1 MVGVG
6 GLVHIPEVADIIAL
20 LRTLTMPDSGTALMR
35 LLTGPYLSL
44 GARDLMALGAFTRK
58 FAAEND
64 HSRGKQL
71 EEALTTSQ
79 AQVAT
84 ADEFAAGSIIESLEL
99 LITLT
104 PKELKHYT
112 ATPELSDL
120 ALSRLRQFAI
130 DLRQLRRNLSGSIT
144 DALLAAEHFL
154 SLDTE
159 VLVRSGWQKG
169 RKDLDR
175 FLDEAAR
182 FQKNGGTL
190 IAFLQ
195 WLKIAEDAEGGL
207 KPAEV
212 DVRSDAVQILTVHS
226 AKGAEWDFVAVP
238 GLAEKNFPNAG
249 RKSDSWIK
257 NAGAIPVSMRGDY
270 EQLPV
275 INFANFS
282 TNKNLKDGLEKFGDE
297 WKARKAVEEMRLAYV
312 AFTRAKHGLFCST
325 SHFRNGEN
333 AVAPSRLY
341 QLCAQFLPAIKGA
354 IVLSDTPIP
363 EGKNPLKENPITGN
377 WPDQLSRYEKRAL
390 AIRESAKLVSDAQ
403 PFSDQQISELSKENE
418 IISDLGSIINE
429 LKNKSDITKVLLPA
443 RLSVSTLLYLKQ
455 EPEQL
460 ALRLRRPMPNHID
473 KFARRGT
480 DFHLWLEDHFKHTS
494 LISLDEVFNN
504 GVGTQIED
512 APMQEL
518 QKAWLASDWAN
529 QIPVGV
535 EVGFETVIAGTVIR
549 GRIDAV
555 YEKTPGK
562 FEVVDW
568 KTGKVKSGED
578 LSVAAVQLAM
588 YRLAFAK
595 LNKLDLANV
604 SAAFHYVAQN
614 ETVRPADIMSETQLI
629 EIISQIPVAQ

>member
-1 MVGVG
+1 M
-6 GLVHIPEVADIIAL
+6 
-20 LRTLTMPDSGTALMR
+20 
-35 LLTGPYLSL
+35 
-44 GARDLMALGAFTRK
+44 
-58 FAAEND
+58 
-64 HSRGKQL
+64 
-71 EEALTTSQ
+71 
-79 AQVAT
+79 
-84 ADEFAAGSIIESLEL
+84 
-99 LITLT
+99 
-104 PKELKHYT
+104 
-112 ATPELSDL
+112 
-120 ALSRLRQFAI
+120 
-130 DLRQLRRNLSGSIT
+130 
-144 DALLAAEHFL
+144 
-154 SLDTE
+154 
-159 VLVRSGWQKG
+159 
-169 RKDLDR
+169 
-175 FLDEAAR
+175 
-182 FQKNGGTL
+182 
-190 IAFLQ
+190 
-195 WLKIAEDAEGGL
+195 
-207 KPAEV
+207 
-212 DVRSDAVQILTVHS
+212 
-226 AKGAEWDFVAVP
+226 
-238 GLAEKNFPNAG
+238 
-249 RKSDSWIK
+249 
-257 NAGAIPVSMRGDY
+257 
-270 EQLPV
+270 
-275 INFANFS
+275 
-282 TNKNLKDGLEKFGDE
+282 
-297 WKARKAVEEMRLAYV
+297 
-312 AFTRAKHGLFCST
+312 
-325 SHFRNGEN
+325 
-333 AVAPSRLY
+333 
-341 QLCAQFLPAIKGA
+341 CAQFLPAIKGA

-390 AIRESAKLVSDAQ
+390 AIRESAKLVSDVQ

-429 LKNKSDITKVLLPA
+429 LKNKSDVTKVLLPA

>member
-1 MVGVG
+1 
-6 GLVHIPEVADIIAL
+6 
-20 LRTLTMPDSGTALMR
+20 
-35 LLTGPYLSL
+35 
-44 GARDLMALGAFTRK
+44 
-58 FAAEND
+58 
-64 HSRGKQL
+64 
-71 EEALTTSQ
+71 
-79 AQVAT
+79 
-84 ADEFAAGSIIESLEL
+84 
-99 LITLT
+99 
-104 PKELKHYT
+104 
-112 ATPELSDL
+112 
-120 ALSRLRQFAI
+120 
-130 DLRQLRRNLSGSIT
+130 
-144 DALLAAEHFL
+144 
-154 SLDTE
+154 
-159 VLVRSGWQKG
+159 
-169 RKDLDR
+169 
-175 FLDEAAR
+175 
-182 FQKNGGTL
+182 
-190 IAFLQ
+190 LQ

-270 EQLPV
+270 AQLPI

-282 TNKNLKDGLEKFGDE
+282 TNKNLKDGLEIFGDE
-297 WKARKAVEEMRLAYV
+297 WKARKSVEEMRLAYV

-325 SHFRNGEN
+325 SHFRNGEK

-341 QLCAQFLPAIKGA
+341 QLCAQFLPTINGA
-354 IVLSDTPIP
+354 TVLSDTPIP

-377 WPDQLSRYEKRAL
+377 WPDQLSKYEVKARQ
-390 AIRESAKLVSDAQ
+390 IRECAKLVAAAQ
-403 PFSDQQISELSKENE
+403 PLTENQILESTEHKE
-418 IISDLGSIINE
+418 IMSDLNALVNE
-429 LKNKSDITKVLLPA
+429 LKNKSDITQVFLPA

-455 EPEQL
+455 EPDQL

-473 KFARRGT
+473 KYARRGT
-480 DFHLWLEDHFKHTS
+480 EFHLWLEDHFKHTS
-494 LISLDEVFNN
+494 LISMDEIFNN
-504 GVGTQIED
+504 NAPSQSQINQLNSNQELVD

-518 QKAWLASDWAN
+518 QKAWLASDWADL
-529 QIPVGV
+529 QPIGV

-595 LNKLDLANV
+595 LNKVDLADV

-614 ETVRPADIMSETQLI
+614 ETVRPADIMSEAQLI
-629 EIISQIPVAQ
+629 EIISQIPVIN